1 MKKISF
7 LLFFALSISC
17 ANKEIAIPEGYA
29 SGSEFCTASGGNSL
43 QLLLTENAIP
53 EEVLR
58 FPIQIIWISNQKDFQ
73 INTVKKNLNSTIHN
87 LNTTLNTS
95 HIAFNFSPEIKVVYD
110 KKLTLEKLYRNDL
123 AEYCISKYGSNEK
136 INLFIIESE
145 GILNGYTPVLTERF
159 DRYKNKKG
167 YNSVFIGNKAV
178 FNKTTL
184 AHEIGH
190 FFGLQHTF
198 GKEVTPFSTDEIP
211 TGTNCFS
218 SGDWLC
224 DTPADPNMP
233 IKSCNQNLEKS
244 NFKPLFNNYMSYY
257 PNVCKNAFTKE
268 QSIIM
273 HRFAYTYRNHL
284 IQK

>member
-7 LLFFALSISC
+7 LLFFAFSISC

-29 SGSEFCTASGGNSL
+29 CGSEFCTASGGNSL
-43 QLLLTENAIP
+43 QLLLAENTITDV
-53 EEVLR
+53 ELR
-58 FPIQIIWISNQKDFQ
+58 FHIQIIWISNQKDFK
-73 INTVKKNLNSTIHN
+73 INNNKELLYTAVQNLNALLSA
-87 LNTTLNTS
+87 S
-95 HIAFNFSPEIKVVYD
+95 HIAFDFNSEIKVVYD

-159 DRYKNKKG
+159 ERYKNKKG
-167 YNSVFIGNKAV
+167 YNSIFIGNKAV
-178 FNKTTL
+178 FNNTTL

-198 GKEVTPFSTDEIP
+198 GKDVNPFSTDESA
-211 TGTNCFS
+211 TGSNCFS

-233 IKSCNQNLEKS
+233 IKNCYQNLEKS

-257 PNVCKNAFTKE
+257 PNICKNAFTKE
-268 QSIIM
+268 QSIVM
-273 HRFAYTYRNHL
+273 QRFAYKYRNHL